1 MREGST
7 PFFIKLETLFRKIT
21 TTSDRERLKN
31 IIALLVMRRTVA
43 EYLFITGSAF
53 LALFLIYII

>member
-7 PFFIKLETLFRKIT
+7 PFFIKLEKLFRKIT
-21 TTSDRERLKN
+21 TNSDREHLKN
-31 IIALLVMRRTVA
+31 FIALLVMRRTIA